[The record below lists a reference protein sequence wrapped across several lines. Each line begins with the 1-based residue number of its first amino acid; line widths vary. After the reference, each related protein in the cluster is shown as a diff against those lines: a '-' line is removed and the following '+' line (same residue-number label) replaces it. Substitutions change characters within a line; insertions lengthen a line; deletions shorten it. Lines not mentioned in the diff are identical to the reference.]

1 MSSIKKTVLIALCLV
16 VGLAS
21 ASPVALSQPEAESA
35 VKADRVTVRVTFA
48 ATTMSLFAAS
58 EGI

>member
-21 ASPVALSQPEAESA
+21 ASPVALSQPEAA